1 MKALTAMTARL
12 FSGGDTRSKSMATL
26 TIRNLEDDVRDK
38 LRVRAA
44 NVGRSMED
52 EVRSILRAAVSGGSP
67 LAVWQMSR
75 ELFSGEDGIEL
86 EVSERSSDRAVPE
99 FS

>member
-1 MKALTAMTARL
+1 
-12 FSGGDTRSKSMATL
+12 MATL

-44 NVGRSMED
+44 QHGRSMED
-52 EVRSILRAAVSGGSP
+52 EVRVILRGVVSQRSSRE
-67 LAVWQMSR
+67 VWQRSR
-75 ELFSGEDGIEL
+75 ELFSGDDGIVL
-86 EVSERSSDRAVPE
+86 SLPDPADDRPIPD

>member
-1 MKALTAMTARL
+1 
-12 FSGGDTRSKSMATL
+12 MATL

-44 NVGRSMED
+44 QLGRSMED
-52 EVRSILRAAVSGGSP
+52 EVRSILRSAVSGGSP
-67 LAVWQMSR
+67 LQVWTRSR
-75 ELFSGEDGIEL
+75 ELFLEGDGQEL
-86 EVSERSSDRAVPE
+86 ERPDRAFDRQAPD

>member
-1 MKALTAMTARL
+1 
-12 FSGGDTRSKSMATL
+12 MATL

-44 NVGRSMED
+44 QHGRSMKD
-52 EVRSILRAAVSGGSP
+52 EVRVILRGVVSQRSSRE
-67 LAVWQMSR
+67 VWQRSR
-75 ELFSGEDGIEL
+75 ELFSGDDGIVL
-86 EVSERSSDRAVPE
+86 SLPDRADDRPIPD

>member
-1 MKALTAMTARL
+1 
-12 FSGGDTRSKSMATL
+12 MATL

-44 NVGRSMED
+44 RHGRSMED
-52 EVRSILRAAVSGGSP
+52 EVRVILRGVVSQGSS
-67 LAVWQMSR
+67 LEVWQRSR
-75 ELFSGEDGIEL
+75 ELFSGDDGIVL
-86 EVSERSSDRAVPE
+86 SLPNRVDDRPIPN

>member
-1 MKALTAMTARL
+1 MTAPTAL
-12 FSGGDTRSKSMATL
+12 LSSGYSQGSDNMATL

-44 NVGRSMED
+44 HQGRSMED
-52 EVRSILRAAVSGGSP
+52 EVRSILRAAVAGGSP
-67 LAVWQMSR
+67 PAVWQTSR
-75 ELFSGEDGIEL
+75 ELFAGEDGIEL
-86 EVSERSSDRAVPE
+86 DVSKRPLDRGVPE

>member
-1 MKALTAMTARL
+1 
-12 FSGGDTRSKSMATL
+12 MATL

-52 EVRSILRAAVSGGSP
+52 EVRSILRAAVAGGSP

-75 ELFSGEDGIEL
+75 ELFAGEDGVEL
-86 EVSERSSDRAVPE
+86 ALLNRPSDRSVPD

>member
-1 MKALTAMTARL
+1 
-12 FSGGDTRSKSMATL
+12 MATL

-44 NVGRSMED
+44 QHGRSMED
-52 EVRSILRAAVSGGSP
+52 EVRVILRGVVSQGSSRE
-67 LAVWQMSR
+67 VWQRSR
-75 ELFSGEDGIEL
+75 ELFSGDDVIVL
-86 EVSERSSDRAVPE
+86 SLPDRADDRPIPN

>member
-1 MKALTAMTARL
+1 
-12 FSGGDTRSKSMATL
+12 MATL

-44 NVGRSMED
+44 QHGRSMED
-52 EVRSILRAAVSGGSP
+52 EVRVILRGVVSQGSSRE
-67 LAVWQMSR
+67 VWQRSR
-75 ELFSGEDGIEL
+75 ELFSGDDGIVL
-86 EVSERSSDRAVPE
+86 SLPDWADDRPIPD

>member
-1 MKALTAMTARL
+1 
-12 FSGGDTRSKSMATL
+12 MATL

-44 NVGRSMED
+44 QHGRSMED
-52 EVRSILRAAVSGGSP
+52 EVRVILRGAVSQGAPGEI
-67 LAVWQMSR
+67 WKRSR
-75 ELFSGEDGIEL
+75 ELFSRDDGIVL
-86 EVSERSSDRAVPE
+86 SLPDRSDDRASPD

>member
-1 MKALTAMTARL
+1 
-12 FSGGDTRSKSMATL
+12 MATL

-44 NVGRSMED
+44 QHGRSMED
-52 EVRSILRAAVSGGSP
+52 EVRVILRGVVSQGSSRE
-67 LAVWQMSR
+67 VWQRSR
-75 ELFSGEDGIEL
+75 ELFSGDDGIVL
-86 EVSERSSDRAVPE
+86 SLPDRADDRPSPN